1 MAFPPLRNPDHFVLA
16 VAIDFAS
23 NSQWE
28 CPSSLDSLTI
38 FVLIGAVIM
47 IIWEM
52 YHGRMFLDSVLL
64 LLLVS
69 FASWFR
75 FELMY
80 ISLVESISSSL
91 IYLHGFQ
98 LLVQLPWFIEIIF
111 FICTNRLNLQ
121 NLK

>member
-1 MAFPPLRNPDHFVLA
+1 MAFPPLRNPDHFVVA

-28 CPSSLDSLTI
+28 CPSSLDSLII

-80 ISLVESISSSL
+80 ISLIESISSSL

>member
-1 MAFPPLRNPDHFVLA
+1 MAFPPLRNPDHFVVA
-16 VAIDFAS
+16 VSIDFAS

-80 ISLVESISSSL
+80 ISLIESISSSL
-91 IYLHGFQ
+91 IYLHGSQ
-98 LLVQLPWFIEIIF
+98 LLVQLPCFIEIIF

>member
-1 MAFPPLRNPDHFVLA
+1 MAFPPLRNPHHFVVA

-28 CPSSLDSLTI
+28 CPSSLDSLII

-80 ISLVESISSSL
+80 ISLIESISSSL

>member
-1 MAFPPLRNPDHFVLA
+1 MAFPPLRNPDHFVVA

-80 ISLVESISSSL
+80 ISLIESISSSL